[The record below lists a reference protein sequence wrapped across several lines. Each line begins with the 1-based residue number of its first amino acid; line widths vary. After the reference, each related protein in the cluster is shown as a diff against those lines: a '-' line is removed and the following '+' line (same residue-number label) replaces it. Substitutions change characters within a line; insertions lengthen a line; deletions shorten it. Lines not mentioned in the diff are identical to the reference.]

1 MKKVFL
7 GKKGIFDQLSG
18 LGIGLVTLM
27 ITLAVS
33 FLIMANV
40 KANASV
46 AADGNATAAVNTIT
60 SAAATIPGWVGIVV
74 IVAIGAMILGLLG
87 MFGGRSQQ

>member
-1 MKKVFL
+1 MKMLKT
-7 GKKGIFDQLSG
+7 KKGQVFDQLSA

-40 KANASV
+40 KANAAV
-46 AADGNATAAVNTIT
+46 VADGNATAAVNTIT
-60 SAAATIPGWVGIVV
+60 VAAGTIPGWVGIVV
-74 IVAIGAMILGLLG
+74 IVAIGALILGLLG
-87 MFGGRSQQ
+87 LFGRQQ